1 MTPALRKLEQLK
13 IAFQLHEY
21 QHDET
26 AEAFGLEAAAKLN
39 LPPERVFKTL
49 VVNADKKLAFAII
62 PVAEKLSLKKMAA
75 ALGAKSAEMADPAE
89 AERATG
95 YVVGGIS
102 PLGGRKRIAAVLN
115 QSAMQ
120 FETIYLSAGRCG
132 LQVQLKPADLVR
144 AAEAKVADLVWT
156 EAHG

>member
-1 MTPALRKLEQLK
+1 MTPAIRKLEQLK
-13 IAFQLHEY
+13 IAFRLHEY
-21 QHDET
+21 HHDET

-49 VVNADKKLAFAII
+49 VVSADKKLAFAII
-62 PVAEKLSLKKMAA
+62 PVAEKLSLKKIAA
-75 ALGAKSAEMADPAE
+75 ALGAKSATMADPAE

-102 PLGGRKRIAAVLN
+102 PLGGRKRMPAILD
-115 QSAMQ
+115 QSALT
-120 FETIYLSAGRCG
+120 FDTIYLSAGRRG
-132 LQVQLKPADLVR
+132 LQLELKPSDLLR
-144 AAEAKVADLVWT
+144 AAEAKPSDLLWT

>member
-13 IAFQLHEY
+13 ISFQLHEY
-21 QHDET
+21 HHDEN

-49 VVNADKKLAFAII
+49 VVNVDKKLAFAII
-62 PVAEKLSLKKMAA
+62 PVAEKLSLKKIAA
-75 ALGAKSAEMADPAE
+75 ALGAKSAELADPAE

-102 PLGGRKRIAAVLN
+102 PLGGRKRMAAVLN
-115 QSAMQ
+115 STAMNFQ
-120 FETIYLSAGRCG
+120 TIYLSAGRRG
-132 LQVQLKPADLVR
+132 LQVELKPTDLVR
-144 AAEAKVADLVWT
+144 AAEAKVADLIWT